1 MRLAF
6 GLGRASPGGP
16 LTMQFAVLHSF
27 SVPPSSSPPSPE
39 KSPMSRAAAARKLAG
54 ISQLRA
60 PPASTGGLLYR
71 SYGGGSSGSRKGS
84 LPRRVLSIG
93 AISLAGGLVL
103 SAVNDLAIF
112 HGCTTSK
119 RCDFFPHQNGMGM
132 GTAKFGQFPQ
142 NKAIE
147 KAADNQKVIEAIG
160 VPLVRGPWYEA
171 SLEVGHRRRS
181 VSCAF
186 PVSGPHGSG
195 FFQIEATRNGEDGLL
210 SFLRHHDWEI
220 ITLEAHLHVP
230 SDDEQQKTIVKL
242 NLESNGGGQCGEP
255 ERES

>member
-1 MRLAF
+1 
-6 GLGRASPGGP
+6 
-16 LTMQFAVLHSF
+16 MQFAGLHSL
-27 SVPPSSSPPSPE
+27 SSSPPSPE
-39 KSPMSRAAAARKLAG
+39 KSQMSRAAAARKVTG
-54 ISQLRA
+54 IAQLRA

-71 SYGGGSSGSRKGS
+71 FSSYGGASGSRSRS

-112 HGCTTSK
+112 HGCTS
-119 RCDFFPHQNGMGM
+119 
-132 GTAKFGQFPQ
+132 
-142 NKAIE
+142 KAIE
-147 KAADNQKVIEAIG
+147 KAADNQKVVEAIG

-181 VSCAF
+181 VSCTF

-210 SFLRHHDWEI
+210 SFLRHDDWEI
-220 ITLEAHLHVP
+220 LTLEAHLHAP
-230 SDDEQQKTIVKL
+230 SDDEQQKTLVKV
-242 NLESNGGGQCGEP
+242 NLESNGGGQCDDP
-255 ERES
+255 ESGN

>member
-1 MRLAF
+1 
-6 GLGRASPGGP
+6 
-16 LTMQFAVLHSF
+16 MQFAVLHSF

-112 HGCTTSK
+112 HGCTT
-119 RCDFFPHQNGMGM
+119 
-132 GTAKFGQFPQ
+132 
-142 NKAIE
+142 KAIE

>member
-1 MRLAF
+1 VAKRRRRRPRRHRFDSPARLEQHHHQGSQPQAGEAAVRWWSGDNTMRLAF

-71 SYGGGSSGSRKGS
+71 YAFILNSSLPNPKPELTRDLFHLLFCAMPWHANLGFSSYGGGSSGSRKGS

-112 HGCTTSK
+112 HGCTTSASFLPFLFWLAPFK
-119 RCDFFPHQNGMGM
+119 TNP
-132 GTAKFGQFPQ
+132 
-142 NKAIE
+142 
-147 KAADNQKVIEAIG
+147 
-160 VPLVRGPWYEA
+160 VPIY
-171 SLEVGHRRRS
+171 
-181 VSCAF
+181 SCA
-186 PVSGPHGSG
+186 PNIL
-195 FFQIEATRNGEDGLL
+195 FFLVTGE
-210 SFLRHHDWEI
+210 
-220 ITLEAHLHVP
+220 
-230 SDDEQQKTIVKL
+230 
-242 NLESNGGGQCGEP
+242 N
-255 ERES
+255 